1 MAACAKQCHSLRFR
15 AITLPSNGKGFFRM
29 RISVFGV
36 GYVGVVSCGC
46 LAELGHEVVG
56 VDVSP
61 DKIAMLATGR
71 SPIVEEAIDTLIAG
85 AVQQGRLTATNDA
98 AAAVHGTEVSFISV
112 GTPSAADGSV
122 SLGAVDGVIKA
133 IGAAIQSK
141 TGPHTVV
148 MRSTVPPGTAEDRV
162 IPLLEETSRR
172 RLGDGVCYYSNPEF
186 LREGSSVRD
195 FRSPPFTLIGAPPG
209 DQAPLLRDIYAGV
222 DAPVHVAPFRVAES
236 VKHISNVFH
245 AVKLTFANEVGAIL
259 AAYGVDA
266 REALRLLCEDRVL
279 NISPAYLR
287 PGFAFGGSC
296 LPKDVRSFV
305 ALADQKNLATPMLSH
320 LMTAN
325 SAIIDRTF
333 EAVARHG
340 RQPVALFGLAFKQG
354 TDDLRE
360 SPFVMLAEKLL
371 GKGYD
376 LRIYDRFVRVATLM
390 GSNRAYI
397 DREIPHLEGLMVN
410 SPEAA
415 LWGTKVAI
423 IGHVAPEDRP
433 ELLARLAGHVVIDLA
448 GLADLRAH
456 PRITYEG
463 LCW

>member
-1 MAACAKQCHSLRFR
+1 
-15 AITLPSNGKGFFRM
+15 M

-61 DKIAMLATGR
+61 EKIAMLAAGR

-85 AVQQGRLTATNDA
+85 AVQQGRLTATDDV
-98 AAAVHGTEVSFISV
+98 AAAVAGTDVSFISV
-112 GTPSAADGSV
+112 GTPSAPDGSV
-122 SLGAVDGVIKA
+122 ALGYVDGVIRQIGMAISGKA
-133 IGAAIQSK
+133 GS
-141 TGPHTVV
+141 HTVV

-162 IPLLEETSRR
+162 IPLLEEASRR
-172 RLGDGVCYYSNPEF
+172 ALGDGLFYYSNPEF

-195 FRSPPFTLIGAPPG
+195 FRAPPFTLIGGPTG
-209 DQAPLLRDIYAGV
+209 DDAPLLREVYKGIE
-222 DAPVHVAPFRVAES
+222 APVHVVPYRVAES

-245 AVKLTFANEVGAIL
+245 AVKLTFANEAGAIL
-259 AAYGVDA
+259 SSYGVDA

-279 NISPAYLR
+279 NISSAYLR

-305 ALADQKNLATPMLSH
+305 ALADGKGLASPMLRA
-320 LMTAN
+320 LLPAN
-325 SAIIDRTF
+325 QAIIDRTF
-333 EAVARHG
+333 DAVARHG
-340 RQPVALFGLAFKQG
+340 RQKVALFGLAFKQG

-360 SPFVMLAEKLL
+360 SPFVLLAEKLL
-371 GKGYD
+371 GKGYE
-376 LRIYDRFVRVATLM
+376 LSIYDRFVRVATLM

-397 DREIPHLEGLMVN
+397 DQEIPHLERLIVV
-410 SPEAA
+410 SPGAA
-415 LWGTKVAI
+415 LSSAKTVI
-423 IGHVAPEDRP
+423 VGHVAAEDRP
-433 ELLARLAGHVVIDLA
+433 ALLAGLAGKVVIDLA
-448 GLADLRAH
+448 GYADLRAAAGEA
-456 PRITYEG
+456 YEG

>member
-1 MAACAKQCHSLRFR
+1 
-15 AITLPSNGKGFFRM
+15 M
-29 RISVFGV
+29 RISVFGI

-46 LAELGHEVVG
+46 LAELGHDVVG
-56 VDVSP
+56 VDISP
-61 DKIAMLATGR
+61 SKIAMLASGR

-85 AVQQGRLTATNDA
+85 AVQQGRLTATDDV
-98 AAAVHGTEVSFISV
+98 AAAVNGTEVSFISV
-112 GTPSAADGSV
+112 GTPSAPDGSV
-122 SLGAVDGVIKA
+122 ALGYVDGVIRQ
-133 IGAAIQSK
+133 IGAAIRDK
-141 TGPHTVV
+141 AGPHTVV
-148 MRSTVPPGTAEDRV
+148 MRSTVPPGTAEDRI
-162 IPLLEETSRR
+162 IPVLEEASTR
-172 RLGDGVCYYSNPEF
+172 RLGEGLFYYSNPEF

-195 FRSPPFTLIGAPPG
+195 FRSPPFTLIGAPAG
-209 DQAPLLRDIYAGV
+209 DDATILREIYAGI
-222 DAPVHVAPFRVAES
+222 DAPVHVAPIRVAES

-245 AVKLTFANEVGAIL
+245 AVKLTFANEAGAIL
-259 AAYGVDA
+259 AAHGVDA

-296 LPKDVRSFV
+296 LPKDVRSFLS
-305 ALADQKNLATPMLSH
+305 LADQKNMAAPMLKN
-320 LMTAN
+320 LLPAN
-325 SAIIDRTF
+325 HAIIDRTF

-360 SPFVMLAEKLL
+360 SPFVLLAEKLL

-376 LRIYDRFVRVATLM
+376 LRIYDRFVQVATLM

-397 DREIPHLEGLMVN
+397 DKEIPHLERLMVV

-415 LWGTKVAI
+415 LSGSRIAI
-423 IGHVAPEDRP
+423 IGHIAPEDRQG
-433 ELLARLAGHVVIDLA
+433 LLAALKGHTVIDLA
-448 GLADLRAH
+448 GIAELRTH
-456 PRITYEG
+456 PTVAYEG

>member
-1 MAACAKQCHSLRFR
+1 
-15 AITLPSNGKGFFRM
+15 M
-29 RISVFGV
+29 RISVFGI

-46 LAELGHEVVG
+46 LAELGHEVIG
-56 VDVSP
+56 VDISP
-61 DKIAMLATGR
+61 DKLAILASGR

-85 AVQQGRLTATNDA
+85 AVQRGRLTATDDA
-98 AAAVHGTEVSFISV
+98 EAAVHSTDVSFVSV
-112 GTPSAADGSV
+112 GTPSAADGS
-122 SLGAVDGVIKA
+122 SALGAVDGVIKA
-133 IGAAIQSK
+133 IGRAIRTKS
-141 TGPHTVV
+141 GPHAVV

-162 IPLLEETSRR
+162 IPLLEQASGR
-172 RLGDGVCYYSNPEF
+172 RLDDGVSYYSNPEF

-195 FRSPPFTLIGAPPG
+195 FRSPPFTLIGAPLG
-209 DQAPLLRDIYAGV
+209 DGARLLREVYAGI
-222 DAPVHVAPFRVAES
+222 DAPVHVVPFRVAES

-245 AVKLTFANEVGAIL
+245 AVKLTFANETGAIL

-305 ALADQKNLATPMLSH
+305 ALADRKNLAAPMLKH
-320 LMTAN
+320 LMAAN
-325 SAIIDRTF
+325 TAIIDRTF
-333 EAVARHG
+333 EAVTRHG

-376 LRIYDRFVRVATLM
+376 LRIYDRFVQVATLM
-390 GSNRAYI
+390 GSNRVYI
-397 DREIPHLEGLMVN
+397 DHEIPHLERLMVA

-415 LWGTKVAI
+415 LSGTKVAI

-433 ELLARLAGHVVIDLA
+433 ALLAGLAGHVVIDLA
-448 GLADLRAH
+448 GMTDLRTHAG
-456 PRITYEG
+456 IAYEG

>member
-1 MAACAKQCHSLRFR
+1 
-15 AITLPSNGKGFFRM
+15 M
-29 RISVFGV
+29 RISVFGI

-46 LAELGHEVVG
+46 LAELGHEVIG

-61 DKIAMLATGR
+61 DKIAILASGR

-85 AVQQGRLTATNDA
+85 AVQQGRLTATDDVV
-98 AAAVHGTEVSFISV
+98 AAVHGSEVSFVSV
-112 GTPSAADGSV
+112 GTPSAEDGSV
-122 SLGAVDGVIKA
+122 ALGAVDGVIKA
-133 IGAAIQSK
+133 IGAAIRTK
-141 TGPHTVV
+141 AGPHAVV

-162 IPLLEETSRR
+162 IPLLERSSGRQ
-172 RLGDGVCYYSNPEF
+172 LGDGVAYYSNPEF

-195 FRSPPFTLIGAPPG
+195 FRSPPFTLIGAPAG
-209 DQAPLLRDIYAGV
+209 DDATVLREVYAGI
-222 DAPVHVAPFRVAES
+222 DAPIHVSPYRIAES

-245 AVKLTFANEVGAIL
+245 AVKLTFANEAGAVL
-259 AAYGVDA
+259 AAHGVDA

-305 ALADQKNLATPMLSH
+305 ALADQKNLAAPMLSH
-320 LMTAN
+320 LMAAN
-325 SAIIDRTF
+325 TAIIDRTF
-333 EAVARHG
+333 AAVAKHG
-340 RQPVALFGLAFKQG
+340 RVPVALFGLAFKQG

-376 LRIYDRFVRVATLM
+376 LRIYDRSVQVATLM

-397 DREIPHLEGLMVN
+397 DREIPHLERLMVG
-410 SPEAA
+410 SPEVA
-415 LWGTKVAI
+415 LSGAKVVI
-423 IGHVAPEDRP
+423 VGHVAPEDRAT
-433 ELLARLAGHVVIDLA
+433 LVAGLAGHVVIDLA
-448 GLADLRAH
+448 GFSELRSHDGIA
-456 PRITYEG
+456 YEG

>member
-1 MAACAKQCHSLRFR
+1 
-15 AITLPSNGKGFFRM
+15 M
-29 RISVFGV
+29 RISVFGI

-46 LAELGHEVVG
+46 LSELGHEVVG
-56 VDVSP
+56 VDISL
-61 DKIAMLATGR
+61 DKIAMLAAGR

-85 AVQQGRLTATNDA
+85 AVQQGRLTATADV
-98 AAAVHGTEVSFISV
+98 AAAVAGTEVSFISV

-122 SLGAVDGVIKA
+122 ALGAVESVIKA
-133 IGAAIQSK
+133 IGAAIRTK
-141 TGPHTVV
+141 PGPHAVV
-148 MRSTVPPGTAEDRV
+148 MRSTVPPGTAEDRI
-162 IPLLEETSRR
+162 IPLLEQASLR
-172 RLGDGVCYYSNPEF
+172 RLGEGLSYYSNPEF

-195 FRSPPFTLIGAPPG
+195 FRAPPFTLIGAPPG
-209 DQAPLLRDIYAGV
+209 DDAAILREIYAAI
-222 DAPVHVAPFRVAES
+222 DAPVHVAPIRVAES

-245 AVKLTFANEVGAIL
+245 AVKLTFANEAGAIL
-259 AAYGVDA
+259 AAHGVDA

-279 NISPAYLR
+279 NISSAYLR

-296 LPKDVRSFV
+296 LPKDVRSFL
-305 ALADQKNLATPMLSH
+305 ALADQRGLAAPMLKNLLP
-320 LMTAN
+320 AN
-325 SAIIDRTF
+325 QTIIDRAF

-360 SPFVMLAEKLL
+360 SPFVLLAEKLL

-376 LRIYDRFVRVATLM
+376 LRIYDRFVQVATLM

-397 DREIPHLEGLMVN
+397 DREIPHLERLMVA

-415 LWGTKVAI
+415 LSGTKIAI

-433 ELLARLAGHVVIDLA
+433 AVLASLSGHVVIDLA
-448 GLADLRAH
+448 GLGDLRGH
-456 PRITYEG
+456 PGITYEG

>member
-1 MAACAKQCHSLRFR
+1 
-15 AITLPSNGKGFFRM
+15 M
-29 RISVFGV
+29 RISVFGI

-46 LAELGHEVVG
+46 LSELGHEVVG
-56 VDVSP
+56 VDTSL
-61 DKIAMLATGR
+61 DKIAMLAAGR

-85 AVQQGRLTATNDA
+85 AVQQGRLTATADV
-98 AAAVHGTEVSFISV
+98 AAAVAGTEVSFISV

-122 SLGAVDGVIKA
+122 ALGAVESVIKA
-133 IGAAIQSK
+133 IGAAIRTK
-141 TGPHTVV
+141 PGPHAVV
-148 MRSTVPPGTAEDRV
+148 MRSTVPPGTAEDRI
-162 IPLLEETSRR
+162 IPLLEQASLR
-172 RLGDGVCYYSNPEF
+172 RLGEGLSYYSNPEF

-195 FRSPPFTLIGAPPG
+195 FRAPPFTLIGAPPG
-209 DQAPLLRDIYAGV
+209 DDAAILREIYAAI
-222 DAPVHVAPFRVAES
+222 DAPVHVAPIRVAES

-245 AVKLTFANEVGAIL
+245 AVKLTFANEAGAIL
-259 AAYGVDA
+259 AAHGVDA

-279 NISPAYLR
+279 NISSAYLR

-296 LPKDVRSFV
+296 LPKDVRSFL
-305 ALADQKNLATPMLSH
+305 ALADQRGLAAPMLKNLLP
-320 LMTAN
+320 AN
-325 SAIIDRTF
+325 QTIIDRAF

-360 SPFVMLAEKLL
+360 SPFVLLAEKLL

-376 LRIYDRFVRVATLM
+376 LRIYDRFVQVATLM

-397 DREIPHLEGLMVN
+397 DREIPHLERLMVA

-415 LWGTKVAI
+415 LSGTKIAI

-433 ELLARLAGHVVIDLA
+433 AVLASLSGHVVIDLA
-448 GLADLRAH
+448 GLGDLRGH
-456 PRITYEG
+456 PGITYEG

>member
-1 MAACAKQCHSLRFR
+1 
-15 AITLPSNGKGFFRM
+15 M
-29 RISVFGV
+29 RISVFGI

-56 VDVSP
+56 VDVSA
-61 DKIAMLATGR
+61 DKIAMLASGR

-85 AVQQGRLTATNDA
+85 AVQQGRLTATDDV
-98 AAAVHGTEVSFISV
+98 AAAVAETEVSFISV
-112 GTPSAADGSV
+112 GTPSAVDGSV
-122 SLGAVDGVIKA
+122 ALGAVDGVIKA
-133 IGAAIQSK
+133 IGSAIRAKSA
-141 TGPHTVV
+141 PHAVV

-162 IPLLEETSRR
+162 IPLLEEACGR
-172 RLGDGVCYYSNPEF
+172 RLGDGISYYSNPEF

-195 FRSPPFTLIGAPPG
+195 FRAPPFTLIGAAPG
-209 DQAPLLRDIYAGV
+209 DDAAILRAIYGAI

-245 AVKLTFANEVGAIL
+245 AVKLTFANEAGAIL

-296 LPKDVRSFV
+296 LPKDVRSFL
-305 ALADQKNLATPMLSH
+305 ALADQKNLAAPMLKN
-320 LMTAN
+320 LLPAN
-325 SAIIDRTF
+325 HAIIDRTF
-333 EAVARHG
+333 AAVARHG

-360 SPFVMLAEKLL
+360 SPFVLLAEKLL

-376 LRIYDRFVRVATLM
+376 LRIYDRFVQVATLM

-397 DREIPHLEGLMVN
+397 DREIPHLERLMVV

-415 LWGTKVAI
+415 LSGTKIAV
-423 IGHVAPEDRP
+423 IGHVAAEDRP
-433 ELLARLAGHVVIDLA
+433 SLLASLAGHVVIDLA
-448 GLADLRAH
+448 GLSDVRAL
-456 PRITYEG
+456 PGIAYEG